1 MIIRIRADIKRV
13 ILYFIIA
20 IIIAVVAIVVV
31 TINFTIENR
40 DADEKME
47 VFTES
52 FVNDL
57 LNEDYDKILEYT
69 YISDSKSI
77 TVEEFKEMVL
87 SHDDTR
93 MLLQFEQSELNYY
106 NSGDFNLRTITITGR
121 DKEDNFYKSDFKVK
135 KIDGKFWL
143 YFDEISND

>member
-1 MIIRIRADIKRV
+1 MLKIEFKRLMIAVCVLITM
-13 ILYFIIA
+13 FIIS
-20 IIIAVVAIVVV
+20 IIGIVISFS
-31 TINFTIENR
+31 INRAKT
-40 DADEKME
+40 DEESKVLME
-47 VFTES
+47 M
-52 FVNDL
+52 FVQDL
-57 LNEDYDKILEYT
+57 LNKEFEEILEYT

-77 TVEEFKEMVL
+77 TDEEFKEMVL

>member
-1 MIIRIRADIKRV
+1 MLKIEFKRLMIAVCVLITM
-13 ILYFIIA
+13 FIIS
-20 IIIAVVAIVVV
+20 IIGIVISFS
-31 TINFTIENR
+31 INRAKT
-40 DADEKME
+40 DEESKVLME
-47 VFTES
+47 M
-52 FVNDL
+52 FVQDL
-57 LNEDYDKILEYT
+57 LNKEFEEILEYT